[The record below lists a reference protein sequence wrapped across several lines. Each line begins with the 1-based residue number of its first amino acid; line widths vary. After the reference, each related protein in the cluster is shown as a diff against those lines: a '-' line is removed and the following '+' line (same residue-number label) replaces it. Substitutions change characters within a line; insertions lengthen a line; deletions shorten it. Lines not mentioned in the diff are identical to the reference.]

1 MSQTLYLPYL
11 EPWNWSQFYQHFAMR
26 LLPGVEALSAN
37 SYSRSVHVGQLRG
50 WLSVAPLADRPA
62 LALTLSDTLQPVQ
75 SAIAARVRRMFDLDA
90 DPVAIAAHLCQ
101 DAKLAPG
108 VLANPGLRVPA
119 AYDPFE
125 QAVRAI
131 VGALKTG
138 GTLVYYITV
147 WQPLPVRLGSEKQV
161 SKETVSDACNR
172 RQIKEYPVLKPDLT
186 DPHMQNIAVLAVID
200 QESLIPGIK
209 TGHFITAMEDL
220 MAGDMLAGNR
230 RLFQDRKG
238 LTAGP

>member
-1 MSQTLYLPYL
+1 
-11 EPWNWSQFYQHFAMR
+11 
-26 LLPGVEALSAN
+26 
-37 SYSRSVHVGQLRG
+37 
-50 WLSVAPLADRPA
+50 
-62 LALTLSDTLQPVQ
+62 
-75 SAIAARVRRMFDLDA
+75 
-90 DPVAIAAHLCQ
+90 
-101 DAKLAPG
+101 
-108 VLANPGLRVPA
+108 
-119 AYDPFE
+119 
-125 QAVRAI
+125 
-131 VGALKTG
+131 TG
-138 GTLVYYITV
+138 GTLVYYNTV

-172 RQIKEYPVLKPDLT
+172 RQIKEYPVLRPDLT
-186 DPHMQNIAVLAVID
+186 DPQMQNIAVLAVID